1 MFTIRCKLKK
11 ILSGTLS
18 LVDIKQS
25 CSKQRNIPED
35 SRLQQH
41 LCDHLE
47 APIINNLPQVYDFKH
62 SSKKQAVIW
71 RILVLSDRTVLNNFS
86 LVADGISTYFRMLL
100 LLREI
105 FCDLLPET
113 LAVVLNPILN
123 NLKVASVV

>member
-11 ILSGTLS
+11 ILSGTSS
-18 LVDIKQS
+18 LVDIKKS

-71 RILVLSDRTVLNNFS
+71 RILVLSDRTVLNFS
-86 LVADGISTYFRMLL
+86 LVADRISTYFRMLL
-100 LLREI
+100 LSREV

-123 NLKVASVV
+123 TLKVASVV